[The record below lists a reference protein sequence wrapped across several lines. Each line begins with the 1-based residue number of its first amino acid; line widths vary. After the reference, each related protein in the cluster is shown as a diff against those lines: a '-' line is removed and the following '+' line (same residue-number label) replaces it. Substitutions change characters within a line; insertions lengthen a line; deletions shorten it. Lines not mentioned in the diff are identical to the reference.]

1 MAGKQVVVRQVWA
14 SNLKSEFFHIQKVIR
29 QYPFVSMDTEF
40 PGTIFQSTLNK
51 HLLCYAPDY
60 TYYLM
65 KLNVDMLKI
74 IQLGLTFSDLEGNL
88 PTLGTEYCYCWQF
101 NFRDFDIQSD
111 PHNVESIRLL
121 EKQGTNFKMHREK
134 GIDSR
139 DFAKL
144 ILTQQ
149 ELPRDLQSFMGLM
162 KFYLG
167 VAVYD
172 IKYITSVHGL
182 HGGLERVSK
191 LLGVNRIAGNSHQA
205 GPDSLLTLQ
214 TLIEF
219 KNIHRKKLNE
229 NFTGFEGMLSGLC
242 GGERLL
248 YKPDFMDPFN
258 WQRKNVMCS
267 T

>member
-88 PTLGTEYCYCWQF
+88 PTLG
-101 NFRDFDIQSD
+101 NRISL
-111 PHNVESIRLL
+111 SIRLL

-139 DFAKL
+139 DFGKL
-144 ILTQQ
+144 
-149 ELPRDLQSFMGLM
+149 
-162 KFYLG
+162 FYLG

-191 LLGVNRIAGNSHQA
+191 LLGVNRIAGNGHQA

-229 NFTGFEGMLSGLC
+229 NFSGFEGMLSGLC